1 MIKNKFSIAFCI
13 FTNIFVGAVGF
24 LLAVLVY
31 AFMFEANNN
40 NHSIQLGVICLLAFL
55 VLLLLPNVIFFYK
68 CKCNI
73 KKVLIYQ
80 GLPIILGMLFYYIFQ
95 VCIL

>member
-1 MIKNKFSIAFCI
+1 MKNKFCIAFCF

-40 NHSIQLGVICLLAFL
+40 HSVQLGVICLLAFL
-55 VLLLLPNVIFFYK
+55 VLLLLPNVIFFYR
-68 CKCNI
+68 CKFNI
-73 KKVLIYQ
+73 KKALIYQ
-80 GLPIILGMLFYYIFQ
+80 GLPIIFGMSFYYIFQ

>member
-1 MIKNKFSIAFCI
+1 MNKFWIVCCF
-13 FTNIFVGAVGF
+13 FTNFFVGAVGF

-31 AFMFEANNN
+31 AFIFEGNN

-55 VLLLLPNVIFFYK
+55 VLLILPNVIFFHK
-68 CKCNI
+68 CKFNI
-73 KKVLIYQ
+73 KRAFIYE
-80 GLPIILGMLFYYIFQ
+80 GLPIILGMSFYYIFQ